1 MTQVDIYRVKNSCM
15 YIVAL
20 STKNRLSHH
29 WKFDEPFGA
38 WSHFEN
44 FWREPVSISVKV
56 VFLVDEQHNG

>member
-1 MTQVDIYRVKNSCM
+1 M
-15 YIVAL
+15 YVYSGIVNQ
-20 STKNRLSHH
+20 KNRLSHH